1 MQASIN
7 TDLYVWVGCSG
18 MQWFYNT
25 YHLQGP
31 QCTGMQWFYNT
42 YCMTP
47 TFKVH
52 SVGQAASVKCKV
64 CSRVKFYCISS
75 VTYGQVVT
83 IPNCVHPFVQQSER
97 SRTVQPLQF
106 QQF

>member
-1 MQASIN
+1 MTMQASIN
-7 TDLYVWVGCSG
+7 TDTFGWDVLECNGFITHTTFKVHSVQECNG
-18 MQWFYNT
+18 FIT
-25 YHLQGP
+25 H
-31 QCTGMQWFYNT
+31 T
-42 YCMTP
+42 

-83 IPNCVHPFVQQSER
+83 IPNCVHPFVQQGE
-97 SRTVQPLQF
+97 SRTIQPLQF

>member
-7 TDLYVWVGCSG
+7 TDTFGWDVLECNG
-18 MQWFYNT
+18 FIT
-25 YHLQGP
+25 H
-31 QCTGMQWFYNT
+31 T
-42 YCMTP
+42 

-83 IPNCVHPFVQQSER
+83 IPNCVHPFVQESER